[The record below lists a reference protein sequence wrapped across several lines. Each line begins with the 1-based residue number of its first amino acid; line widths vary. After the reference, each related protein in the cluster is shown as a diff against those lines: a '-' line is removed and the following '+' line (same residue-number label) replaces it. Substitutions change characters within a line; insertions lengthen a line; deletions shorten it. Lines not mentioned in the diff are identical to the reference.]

1 MTETDQKVRF
11 EYDFQRELDAFLR
24 GKEQIDEPE
33 EDQKPQAYW
42 EKLFN
47 EMNFPGM
54 DLMAV
59 TYFNLS
65 MDDALEQRKVLR
77 KTIQD
82 FLKLLG
88 YNNTNDLRSAGVS
101 EEGIFYIR
109 KGKLPENYTVHL
121 KYPLEYGGRID
132 FNNMVFI
139 QERPFHELIHT
150 YLDQQ
155 LLGPNGSVR
164 PRQLYVP
171 VPLGKIYVPFG
182 GITGSGGKNK
192 QDRSALAGFTQSALT
207 ELAIRKMPGR

>member
-1 MTETDQKVRF
+1 MTDTPTNQTS
-11 EYDFQRELDAFLR
+11 YDFQRELDAFLR
-24 GKEQIDEPE
+24 GKETAAPAADE
-33 EDQKPQAYW
+33 QQPQEYW

-47 EMNFPGM
+47 NMNFPGM

-65 MDDALEQRKVLR
+65 MDDVLEQRKILR

-82 FLKLLG
+82 FLKLIG

-139 QERPFHELIHT
+139 QNRPFHELIHT
-150 YLDQQ
+150 YIDKQ
-155 LLGPNGSVR
+155 LIGPNGSLR

-192 QDRSALAGFTQSALT
+192 QDRSALAGYTQSALT
-207 ELAIRKMPGR
+207 ELALRKMPGR

>member
-1 MTETDQKVRF
+1 MTEEQNFIDD
-11 EYDFQRELDAFLR
+11 DFRKELEAFIR
-24 GKEQIDEPE
+24 SQNTPKEDVQER
-33 EDQKPQAYW
+33 PQSFW

-59 TYFNLS
+59 NYFNLNG
-65 MDDALEQRKVLR
+65 DDLIEQRNVLKKATR
-77 KTIQD
+77 D

-88 YNNTNDLRSAGVS
+88 YTFINDLRSAGVS
-101 EEGIFYIR
+101 EEGIFYIK

-121 KYPLEYGGRID
+121 KYPLDYGGRID
-132 FNNMVFI
+132 FDNMVLI
-139 QERPFHELIHT
+139 QNRPFHDLIHA
-150 YLDQQ
+150 YIDQQ

-171 VPLGKIYVPFG
+171 VPVGKVYVPFV

-192 QDRSALAGFTQSALT
+192 QDRSVQAGFTQSALA
-207 ELAIRKMPGR
+207 EIAIKNMPGR